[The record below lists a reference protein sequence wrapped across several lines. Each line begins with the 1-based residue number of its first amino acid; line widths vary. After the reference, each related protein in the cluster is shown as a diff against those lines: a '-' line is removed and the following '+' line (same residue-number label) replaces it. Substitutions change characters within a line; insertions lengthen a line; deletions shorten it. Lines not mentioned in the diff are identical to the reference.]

1 MDLYQLRYFL
11 ETARAK
17 SVTRAAQHL
26 HVTPPAV
33 SRSIAL
39 LERSLKKR
47 LFSRGKAGVALTAE
61 GEVLRAFVEKAFDTL
76 EQAKL
81 ELEGRSAVP
90 ALLRIGSREM
100 ITNYLLG
107 PSIKAFPKTRFGLH
121 ELSPRGM
128 AEALHK
134 DQIDFAFYYH
144 GEIPDSELEIRKLG
158 FLRSHIYAKR
168 PGLPFIAPRYFGA
181 DPSEPSMDGY
191 PDQKLPREIRFE
203 GEFLET
209 HRRFVLDGL
218 AAAVLP
224 DFVVKGERLLKL
236 KGPPLGRE
244 IYFIKRRARPLPKS
258 VDLFVG
264 ILVKTIKR
272 LA

>member
-11 ETARAK
+11 EVARCRG
-17 SVTRAAQHL
+17 VTRAAEHL
-26 HVTPPAV
+26 HVSPPAV
-33 SRSIAL
+33 SRSIAQ
-39 LERSLKKR
+39 LERSLQRR
-47 LFSRGKAGVALTAE
+47 LFSRGKRGVALTAE
-61 GEVLRAFVEKAFDTL
+61 GEVLRAAAERSFDIL
-76 EQAKL
+76 EQARL
-81 ELEGRSAVP
+81 EVQGHAAP
-90 ALLRIGSREM
+90 AMLRIGSREM
-100 ITNYLLG
+100 ITNYLLA
-107 PSIKAFPKTRFGLH
+107 PSLRAFPGTRFGLY
-121 ELSPRGM
+121 ELSPRAM
-128 AEALHK
+128 ADALHK

-144 GEIPDSELEIRKLG
+144 GEIPDPALEIRRLG
-158 FLRSHIYAKR
+158 FLRSHVYARK

-191 PDQKLPREIRFE
+191 PDQKLPRDIRFE

-218 AAAVLP
+218 ASAVLP
-224 DFVVKGERLLKL
+224 DFVVRGERLLKL

-258 VDLFVG
+258 VEVFVG
-264 ILVKTIKR
+264 ILAKTIKK

>member
-1 MDLYQLRYFL
+1 MDLYQLRYFR
-11 ETARAK
+11 EVARAK
-17 SVTRAAQHL
+17 SVTRAAEHL
-26 HVTPPAV
+26 HVSPPAV

-47 LFSRGKAGVALTAE
+47 LFSRGKKGMALTAE
-61 GEVLRAFVEKAFDTL
+61 GEVLRAAAEKVYDTL
-76 EQAKL
+76 EAARL
-81 ELEGRSAVP
+81 ELEGRAAAP
-90 ALLRIGSREM
+90 AQLRIGSREM
-100 ITNYLLG
+100 ITNYLLA
-107 PSIKAFPKTRFGLH
+107 PSIKAFPDTRFGLH
-121 ELSPRGM
+121 ELSPREM
-128 AEALHK
+128 AGALHK

-144 GEIPDSELEIRKLG
+144 GEIPDPELEIRRLG
-158 FLRSHIYAKR
+158 FLRSHVYARKE
-168 PGLPFIAPRYFGA
+168 GLPFIAPRYFGA

-224 DFVVKGERLLKL
+224 DFVVKGEKLLRLR
-236 KGPPLGRE
+236 GPALGRE

-258 VDLFVG
+258 VDRFVD
-264 ILVKTIKR
+264 IMVKTIKR